1 MSAVE
6 SVAERLARV
15 RRRIRAACERC
26 GRDPGDIVL
35 LGISKRQPLERV
47 RAAIAAGLEV
57 LGENQIQEAVTKSAQ
72 LPVGVDWHFVGHLQ
86 SNKAKTAVR
95 LFGTVHSIDS
105 LKIARKI
112 DLAAQRQD
120 RRIDGFVQ
128 VNLGAEPSKHGYP
141 GEGLVEALRPL
152 AELEKLRIV
161 GLMALPP
168 YEEDPE
174 AARRW
179 FAQLRQLR
187 DEVFARPEWAGA
199 PGWLS
204 MGMSHDYQVAIE
216 EGATHV
222 RVGTSIFGERVA
234 PEARGRVA
242 RDAPEVRG
250 RVAPEARKRQHRAP
264 EARKRQHRAPEAR
277 KRNTS

>member
-1 MSAVE
+1 MSGVD
-6 SVAERLARV
+6 SVAERLGIV

-26 GRDPGDIVL
+26 GRGPGDVVL
-35 LGISKRQPLERV
+35 LGISKRQPLDRV

-57 LGENQIQEAVTKSAQ
+57 LGENQIQEAVAKSAQ
-72 LPVGVDWHFVGHLQ
+72 LPVDIDWHFVGHLQ

-95 LFGTVHSIDS
+95 LFSTVHSIDR

-112 DLAAQRQD
+112 DLAAQRQG

-128 VNLGAEPSKHGYP
+128 VNLGAESSKHGYP
-141 GEGLVEALRPL
+141 SEGLIEAARPL
-152 AELEKLRIV
+152 AELENLRIV

-187 DEVFARPEWAGA
+187 DQVFGRAEWSGV
-199 PGWLS
+199 PGLLS
-204 MGMSHDYQVAIE
+204 MGMSHDYEIAIE

-222 RVGTSIFGERVA
+222 RVGTSIFGERPVTPVARERNVA
-234 PEARGRVA
+234 PEAR
-242 RDAPEVRG
+242 
-250 RVAPEARKRQHRAP
+250 RQV
-264 EARKRQHRAPEAR
+264 APEAR
-277 KRNTS
+277 KRNT